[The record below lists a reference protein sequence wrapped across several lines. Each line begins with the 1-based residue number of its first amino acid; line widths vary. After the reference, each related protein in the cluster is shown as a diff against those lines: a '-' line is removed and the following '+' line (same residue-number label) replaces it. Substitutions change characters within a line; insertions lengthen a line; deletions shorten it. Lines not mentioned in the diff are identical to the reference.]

1 MRNMTQPPTFTLNIS
16 KKECKAEGLKDLF
29 GDKIAYIRAA
39 ESEVSGS
46 DLHALT
52 TSKEVYMFLK
62 VRPFGGIKMEII

>member
-1 MRNMTQPPTFTLNIS
+1 M
-16 KKECKAEGLKDLF
+16 KDLF

-39 ESEVSGS
+39 DSDVSGS

>member
-1 MRNMTQPPTFTLNIS
+1 M
-16 KKECKAEGLKDLF
+16 KDLF

-52 TSKEVYMFLK
+52 TSKESYRFSSSMVFE
-62 VRPFGGIKMEII
+62 VRYGFKSLYGMVKWKQPAAKPQIM